1 MITMFASVLDASCS
15 RRQVEPKIKW
25 LHSPLIDS
33 KIKAFLS
40 LKGPMF
46 RKLSIR
52 CSIWCRLLV
61 SFGQRVE
68 SFVIGKVAVDQA
80 VQKSKFLILNAI
92 PETGNQIHEN
102 QIMFV
107 RLVKIEKVSVQCER
121 GTQLIDCSSSFSLVC
136 ALV

>member
-1 MITMFASVLDASCS
+1 
-15 RRQVEPKIKW
+15 
-25 LHSPLIDS
+25 
-33 KIKAFLS
+33 
-40 LKGPMF
+40 MF

-68 SFVIGKVAVDQA
+68 SFVIGKVTVDLA
-80 VQKSKFLILNAI
+80 VQKSKFLILNAAI

-107 RLVKIEKVSVQCER
+107 RLVKIEKVSV
-121 GTQLIDCSSSFSLVC
+121 
-136 ALV
+136 